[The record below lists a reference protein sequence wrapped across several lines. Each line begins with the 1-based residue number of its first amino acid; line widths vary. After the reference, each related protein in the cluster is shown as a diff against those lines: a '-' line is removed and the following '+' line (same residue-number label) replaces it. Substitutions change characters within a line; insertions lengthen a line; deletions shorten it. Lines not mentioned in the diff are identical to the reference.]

1 MGVTVAGGSPRYSL
15 SRAFRV
21 PLRVWAVGSTTLWP
35 PGGGRAASPRQPSG
49 AHGGFAL
56 SGERSRRPPRRSH
69 TASALRA
76 AVCPRA
82 QARNALAP
90 GSTASQLAGCLL
102 VGCLVAWLSTSAII
116 MIAAPTRE
124 PYR

>member
-35 PGGGRAASPRQPSG
+35 PGGGRAASPRRPSG

-56 SGERSRRPPRRSH
+56 SGERSQRPPRRSH

-82 QARNALAP
+82 QARNALRE
-90 GSTASQLAGCLL
+90 GGLRVRL
-102 VGCLVAWLSTSAII
+102 VVCPSSSSPSIALGWELVQADGYVRT
-116 MIAAPTRE
+116 
-124 PYR
+124 